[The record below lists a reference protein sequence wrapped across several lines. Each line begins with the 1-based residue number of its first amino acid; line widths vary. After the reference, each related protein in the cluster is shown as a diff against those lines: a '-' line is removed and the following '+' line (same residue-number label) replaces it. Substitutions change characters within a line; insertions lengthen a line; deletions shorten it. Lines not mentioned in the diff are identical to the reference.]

1 MKHERK
7 IQRRQAKLSDIRM
20 GETVINET
28 KENILET
35 EAPKQESRKP
45 IKLYVLT
52 GFLGAGKTTL
62 LLHLLEHFADKK
74 IGVIQNEFGRLG
86 VDGPRLR
93 QDGIEMVEINR
104 GSIFCSCLKLSF
116 VQALAELGKRDL
128 DFLFVESSG
137 LSDPSNILEIL
148 SAVAELGV
156 NSLKFCGVICLI
168 DAVNFFRQCS
178 EETRIVGTVL
188 PGNQT
193 PGRSIPGENGKHD
206 REEISA
212 TSFKAG
218 KHPPYKDEEDEED
231 RRKNAS
237 ENTCTVTRQLAH
249 CQLALINKVDLVDD
263 VQLKKVEEA
272 VRLINPHC
280 LIARSERG
288 HFDLELLNQDLLSRS
303 WTATSEASLNTNENK
318 PKTFSLSCGAVL
330 PSASFMAF
338 LKACQADAFRIKGTV
353 LLDVGWRQVDTV
365 ERLIE
370 LKETGAQNESTLVFL
385 SKIGPELI
393 RTVDRAWK
401 AQGLPPMKLKN

>member
-1 MKHERK
+1 MSMSEKK
-7 IQRRQAKLSDIRM
+7 TSKTKMSQAEM
-20 GETVINET
+20 NET
-28 KENILET
+28 KKNIIET
-35 EAPKQESRKP
+35 EAPKQESQKP

-137 LSDPSNILEIL
+137 LSDPSNIREIL

-168 DAVNFFRQCS
+168 DAVNFLRQCS
-178 EETRIVGTVL
+178 EETQIAGTVL
-188 PGNQT
+188 PGNQQSN
-193 PGRSIPGENGKHD
+193 PGFPVQNGKQD
-206 REEISA
+206 REYISNA
-212 TSFKAG
+212 SLKVGPHT
-218 KHPPYKDEEDEED
+218 PYQDDESEGDH
-231 RRKNAS
+231 RKNAS

-272 VRLINPHC
+272 VRHINPHC

-288 HFDLELLNQDLLSRS
+288 YFDLELLNQDLLSRS
-303 WTATSEASLNTNENK
+303 RTAACEASLNTNENK
-318 PKTFSLSCGAVL
+318 PKTFSLSCGDVL
-330 PSASFMAF
+330 PSASFMSF
-338 LKACQADAFRIKGTV
+338 LEACLTDAFRIKGTV
-353 LLDVGWRQVDTV
+353 HLDTGWRQVDTV
-365 ERLIE
+365 EKLID
-370 LKETGAQNESTLVFL
+370 LKETEAQNESTLVFL

-401 AQGLPPMKLKN
+401 TQDLPPMKLKN

>member
-1 MKHERK
+1 M
-7 IQRRQAKLSDIRM
+7 L
-20 GETVINET
+20 NEIIP
-28 KENILET
+28 KNLET
-35 EAPKQESRKP
+35 EVTEQTSKNP

-62 LLHLLEHFADKK
+62 LLHLLEHFGDKK

-128 DFLFVESSG
+128 DLLFVESSG
-137 LSDPSNILEIL
+137 LSDPSNIHEIL
-148 SAVAELGV
+148 NAVAELGV
-156 NSLKFCGVICLI
+156 ESLNFCGVICLI
-168 DAVNFFRQCS
+168 DAVNFLRQCS
-178 EETRIVGTVL
+178 EETQIAGTVL
-188 PGNQT
+188 PGNQQSN
-193 PGRSIPGENGKHD
+193 PGFPVQNGKQD
-206 REEISA
+206 REDISDA
-212 TSFKAG
+212 SLKVVPHAL
-218 KHPPYKDEEDEED
+218 YQDDESEGDGRE
-231 RRKNAS
+231 KAS

-249 CQLALINKVDLVDD
+249 CQLALINKVDLVDA

-272 VRLINPHC
+272 VRQINPHC
-280 LIARSERG
+280 LITTSKRG
-288 HFDLELLNQDLLSRS
+288 HFDLELLNQDLMSRS
-303 WTATSEASLNTNENK
+303 WTAANEASLNTNENK
-318 PKTFSLSCGAVL
+318 PKTFSLSCRDVL

-338 LKACQADAFRIKGTV
+338 LEACLTDAFRIKGTV
-353 LLDVGWRQVDTV
+353 HLDTGWQQVDTV
-365 ERLIE
+365 ERLID
-370 LKETGAQNESTLVFL
+370 LKETEAQNESTLVFL

>member
-1 MKHERK
+1 MSMSEKK
-7 IQRRQAKLSDIRM
+7 TCKTKMSQAEM
-20 GETVINET
+20 NET
-28 KENILET
+28 KKNILET
-35 EAPKQESRKP
+35 EAPKQESQEP

-137 LSDPSNILEIL
+137 LSDPSNIHEIL

-156 NSLKFCGVICLI
+156 NSLQFCGVICLI
-168 DAVNFFRQCS
+168 DAVNFLRQCS
-178 EETRIVGTVL
+178 EETQIAGTVL
-188 PGNQT
+188 PGNQQSN
-193 PGRSIPGENGKHD
+193 PGFTVQNGKQD
-206 REEISA
+206 REYISNA
-212 TSFKAG
+212 SLKVGPHT
-218 KHPPYKDEEDEED
+218 PYQDDESEGN

-272 VRLINPHC
+272 VRHINPHC

-303 WTATSEASLNTNENK
+303 RTAACEASLNTNENK
-318 PKTFSLSCGAVL
+318 PKTFSLSCGDVL

-338 LKACQADAFRIKGTV
+338 LKVCQTDAFRIKGTV
-353 LLDVGWRQVDTV
+353 HLDTGWRQVDTV
-365 ERLIE
+365 EKLID
-370 LKETGAQNESTLVFL
+370 LKDTEAQNESTLVFL

-401 AQGLPPMKLKN
+401 AQDLPPMKLKN

>member
-1 MKHERK
+1 MSMSEKK
-7 IQRRQAKLSDIRM
+7 TSKTKMSQAEM
-20 GETVINET
+20 NET
-28 KENILET
+28 KKNIIET
-35 EAPKQESRKP
+35 EAPKQESQKP

-74 IGVIQNEFGRLG
+74 IGVIQNEFSRLG

-137 LSDPSNILEIL
+137 LSDPSNIREIL

-206 REEISA
+206 REGISA

-272 VRLINPHC
+272 VR
-280 LIARSERG
+280 ARSERG

-303 WTATSEASLNTNENK
+303 WTAANEASLNTNENK
-318 PKTFSLSCGAVL
+318 PKTFSLSCGDVL
-330 PSASFMAF
+330 PSASFMSF
-338 LKACQADAFRIKGTV
+338 LEACLTDAFRIKGTV
-353 LLDVGWRQVDTV
+353 HLDTGWRQVDTV
-365 ERLIE
+365 EKLID
-370 LKETGAQNESTLVFL
+370 LKETEAQNESTLVFL

-401 AQGLPPMKLKN
+401 TQDLPPMKLKN

>member
-1 MKHERK
+1 MSMSEKK
-7 IQRRQAKLSDIRM
+7 TSKTKMSQAEM
-20 GETVINET
+20 NET
-28 KENILET
+28 KKNILET
-35 EAPKQESRKP
+35 EAPKQESQEP

-137 LSDPSNILEIL
+137 LSDPSNIHEIL

-156 NSLKFCGVICLI
+156 NSLQFCGVICLI
-168 DAVNFFRQCS
+168 DAVNFLRQCS
-178 EETRIVGTVL
+178 EETQIAGTVL
-188 PGNQT
+188 PGNQQSN
-193 PGRSIPGENGKHD
+193 PGFPVQNGKQD
-206 REEISA
+206 REYISNA
-212 TSFKAG
+212 SLKVGPHT
-218 KHPPYKDEEDEED
+218 PYQDDESEGDH
-231 RRKNAS
+231 RKNAS

-272 VRLINPHC
+272 VRHINPHC

-303 WTATSEASLNTNENK
+303 RTAACEASLNTNENK
-318 PKTFSLSCGAVL
+318 PKTFSLSCGDVL

-338 LKACQADAFRIKGTV
+338 LKVCQTDAFRIKGTV
-353 LLDVGWRQVDTV
+353 HLDTGWRQVDTV
-365 ERLIE
+365 EKLID
-370 LKETGAQNESTLVFL
+370 LKETEAQNESTLVFL

-401 AQGLPPMKLKN
+401 AQDLPPMKLKN

>member
-1 MKHERK
+1 MSMSEKK
-7 IQRRQAKLSDIRM
+7 TSKTKMSQAEM
-20 GETVINET
+20 NET
-28 KENILET
+28 KKNIIET
-35 EAPKQESRKP
+35 EAPKQESQKP

-137 LSDPSNILEIL
+137 LSDPSNIREIL

-156 NSLKFCGVICLI
+156 HSLKFCGVICLI
-168 DAVNFFRQCS
+168 DAVNFLRQCS
-178 EETRIVGTVL
+178 EETQIAGTVL
-188 PGNQT
+188 PGNQQSN
-193 PGRSIPGENGKHD
+193 PGFPVQNGKQD
-206 REEISA
+206 REYISNA
-212 TSFKAG
+212 SLKVEPHT
-218 KHPPYKDEEDEED
+218 PYQDDESEGDGRE
-231 RRKNAS
+231 KAS

-249 CQLALINKVDLVDD
+249 CQLALINKVDLVDA

-272 VRLINPHC
+272 VRQINPHC

-303 WTATSEASLNTNENK
+303 RTAACEASLNTNENK
-318 PKTFSLSCGAVL
+318 PKTFSLSCGDVL

-338 LKACQADAFRIKGTV
+338 LKVCQADAFRIKGTV
-353 LLDVGWRQVDTV
+353 HLDTGWRQVDTV
-365 ERLIE
+365 EKLID
-370 LKETGAQNESTLVFL
+370 LKETEAQNESTLVFL

-401 AQGLPPMKLKN
+401 AQDLPPMKLKN

>member
-1 MKHERK
+1 MSMSEKK
-7 IQRRQAKLSDIRM
+7 TSKTKMSQAEM
-20 GETVINET
+20 NET
-28 KENILET
+28 KKNILET
-35 EAPKQESRKP
+35 EAPKQESQEP

-137 LSDPSNILEIL
+137 LSDPSNIHEIL

-156 NSLKFCGVICLI
+156 NRLQFCGMICLI

-178 EETRIVGTVL
+178 EETRIVGTVF
-188 PGNQT
+188 PGHQT

-206 REEISA
+206 REGISA

-231 RRKNAS
+231 RRKNTS

-272 VRLINPHC
+272 VRHINPHC

-303 WTATSEASLNTNENK
+303 RTAACEASLNTNENK
-318 PKTFSLSCGAVL
+318 PKTFSLSCGDVL

-338 LKACQADAFRIKGTV
+338 LKVCQADAFRIKGTV
-353 LLDVGWRQVDTV
+353 HLDTGWRQVDTV
-365 ERLIE
+365 EKLID
-370 LKETGAQNESTLVFL
+370 LKETEAQNESTLVFL

-401 AQGLPPMKLKN
+401 AQDLPPMKLKN

>member
-1 MKHERK
+1 MSMSEKK
-7 IQRRQAKLSDIRM
+7 TCKTKVSQAEM
-20 GETVINET
+20 NET
-28 KENILET
+28 KKNILET
-35 EAPKQESRKP
+35 EAPKQESQEP

-137 LSDPSNILEIL
+137 LSDPSNIHEIL

-156 NSLKFCGVICLI
+156 NSLQFCGVICLI
-168 DAVNFFRQCS
+168 DAVNFLRQCS
-178 EETRIVGTVL
+178 EETQIAGTVL
-188 PGNQT
+188 PGNQQSN
-193 PGRSIPGENGKHD
+193 PGFPVQNGKQD
-206 REEISA
+206 REYISNA
-212 TSFKAG
+212 SLKVGPHT
-218 KHPPYKDEEDEED
+218 PYQDDESEGDH
-231 RRKNAS
+231 RKNAS

-272 VRLINPHC
+272 VRHINPHC

-303 WTATSEASLNTNENK
+303 RTAACEASLNTNENK
-318 PKTFSLSCGAVL
+318 PKTFSLSCGDVL

-338 LKACQADAFRIKGTV
+338 LKVCQADAFRIKGTV
-353 LLDVGWRQVDTV
+353 HLDTGWRQVDTV
-365 ERLIE
+365 EKLID
-370 LKETGAQNESTLVFL
+370 LKETEAQNESTLVFL

-401 AQGLPPMKLKN
+401 AQDLPPMKLKN

>member
-1 MKHERK
+1 MSMSEKK
-7 IQRRQAKLSDIRM
+7 TCKTKMSQAEM
-20 GETVINET
+20 NET
-28 KENILET
+28 KKNIIET
-35 EAPKQESRKP
+35 EAPKQESQEP

-137 LSDPSNILEIL
+137 LSDPSNIHEIL

-156 NSLKFCGVICLI
+156 NSLQFCGVICLI
-168 DAVNFFRQCS
+168 DAVNFLRQCS
-178 EETRIVGTVL
+178 EETQIAGTVL
-188 PGNQT
+188 PGNQQSN
-193 PGRSIPGENGKHD
+193 PGFPVQNGKQD
-206 REEISA
+206 REYISNA
-212 TSFKAG
+212 SLKVGPHT
-218 KHPPYKDEEDEED
+218 PYQDDESEGDH
-231 RRKNAS
+231 RKNAS

-272 VRLINPHC
+272 VRHINPHC

-303 WTATSEASLNTNENK
+303 RTAACEASLNTNENK
-318 PKTFSLSCGAVL
+318 PKTFSLSCGDVL
-330 PSASFMAF
+330 PSASFMSF
-338 LKACQADAFRIKGTV
+338 LEACLTDAFRIKGTV
-353 LLDVGWRQVDTV
+353 HLDTGWRQVDTV
-365 ERLIE
+365 EKLID
-370 LKETGAQNESTLVFL
+370 LKETEAQNESTLVFL

-393 RTVDRAWK
+393 RTVDRVWK
-401 AQGLPPMKLKN
+401 AQDLPPMKLKN

>member
-1 MKHERK
+1 MSMSEKK
-7 IQRRQAKLSDIRM
+7 TSKTKMSQAEM
-20 GETVINET
+20 NET
-28 KENILET
+28 KKNIIET
-35 EAPKQESRKP
+35 EAPKQESQKP

-137 LSDPSNILEIL
+137 LSDPSNIREIL

-156 NSLKFCGVICLI
+156 NRLQFCGVICLI
-168 DAVNFFRQCS
+168 DAVNFLRQCS
-178 EETRIVGTVL
+178 EETQIAGTVL
-188 PGNQT
+188 PGNQQSN
-193 PGRSIPGENGKHD
+193 PGFPVQNGKQD
-206 REEISA
+206 REYISNA
-212 TSFKAG
+212 SLKVGPHT
-218 KHPPYKDEEDEED
+218 PYQDDESEGDH
-231 RRKNAS
+231 RKNAS

-272 VRLINPHC
+272 VRHINPHC

-303 WTATSEASLNTNENK
+303 RTAACEASLNTNENK
-318 PKTFSLSCGAVL
+318 PKTFSLSCGDVL

-338 LKACQADAFRIKGTV
+338 LKVCQADAFRIKGTV
-353 LLDVGWRQVDTV
+353 HLDTGWRQVDTV
-365 ERLIE
+365 EKLID
-370 LKETGAQNESTLVFL
+370 LKETEAQNESTLVFL

-401 AQGLPPMKLKN
+401 AQDLPPMKLKN